1 MITPSI
7 KDKVLY
13 KLVEGDTLK
22 KEFDIHT
29 LSEELGMAPD
39 VLDAI
44 LKHFEK
50 LGLCQVRRY
59 LGGGFHVML
68 HVEAHD
74 MALHGGFVAQ
84 EEHLRDSLKK
94 LELELESLRPSFPDK
109 ASQITSIIADIG
121 TALSLFW
128 PFK

>member
-7 KDKVLY
+7 KDKVLD
-13 KLVEGDTLK
+13 KIVEGDAIR
-22 KEFDIHT
+22 KEYDLFD
-29 LSEELGMAPD
+29 LADELVMDPD

-44 LKHFEK
+44 LRHFEK
-50 LGLCQVRRY
+50 LELCRVRRFH
-59 LGGGFHVML
+59 GGGIEVML
-68 HVEAHD
+68 HVEASD

-94 LELELESLRPSFPDK
+94 LELELESLRPSFPER
-109 ASQITSIIADIG
+109 AARITGIVADISA
-121 TALSLFW
+121 ALGLFW

>member
-13 KLVEGDTLK
+13 KLVEGDTMK

-44 LKHFEK
+44 LKHFGK
-50 LGLCQVRRY
+50 LGLCDVRRFH
-59 LGGGFHVML
+59 GGLVKVML

-84 EEHLRDSLKK
+84 EEHLRNSLKK
-94 LELELESLRPSFPDK
+94 LELELESLRPSFPER
-109 ASQITSIIADIG
+109 AGMIGGIMADIA
-121 TALSLFW
+121 TALGLFL
-128 PFK
+128 

>member
-13 KLVEGDTLK
+13 KLVEGDTLR

-50 LGLCQVRRY
+50 LGLCRVRRFR
-59 LGGGFHVML
+59 GGLVEVML
-68 HVEAHD
+68 YVEAHD

-94 LELELESLRPSFPDK
+94 LELELESLRPSFPER
-109 ASQITSIIADIG
+109 AGLIGGIIADISA
-121 TALSLFW
+121 ALGLFL
-128 PFK
+128 

>member
-7 KDKVLY
+7 KDKVLF

-22 KEFDIHT
+22 KEFDIYP
-29 LSEELGMAPD
+29 LSEELGMTPE

-44 LKHFEK
+44 LKHFEE
-50 LGLCQVRRY
+50 LGLCRVRWY
-59 LGGGFHVML
+59 MGGNFHVML
-68 HVEAHD
+68 NVKAHD

-84 EEHLRDSLKK
+84 EKQLRDGLEKLQ
-94 LELELESLRPSFPDK
+94 LELDSLRPSFPDR
-109 ASQITSIIADIG
+109 AAQITGIIADISTVLG
-121 TALSLFW
+121 LFW

>member
-13 KLVEGDTLK
+13 KLVEGDTLE
-22 KEFDIHT
+22 KEFDIYT
-29 LSEELGMAPD
+29 LSEELKMTPE

-50 LGLCQVRRY
+50 LGLCHIRRY

-68 HVEAHD
+68 YVEAHD

-94 LELELESLRPSFPDK
+94 LELELESLRPSFPER
-109 ASQITSIIADIG
+109 AERIAGIAADIG
-121 TALSLFW
+121 AVLGLFW

>member
-22 KEFDIHT
+22 KEFDINT
-29 LSEELGMAPD
+29 LSEELGMTPD

-50 LGLCQVRRY
+50 LGLCCVRRFM
-59 LGGGFHVML
+59 GGLVEVML
-68 HVEAHD
+68 YVEAHD

-94 LELELESLRPSFPDK
+94 LEFELESLRPSFPER
-109 ASQITSIIADIG
+109 AGVISGIMADIA
-121 TALSLFW
+121 TALGLFL
-128 PFK
+128 

>member
-1 MITPSI
+1 MITPSV

-13 KLVEGDTLK
+13 KLVENDTIRN
-22 KEFDIHT
+22 EFDLYA
-29 LSEELGMAPD
+29 LSDELVMAPD

-50 LGLCQVRRY
+50 LGLCRVRRFR
-59 LGGGFHVML
+59 GGLVEVML
-68 HVEAHD
+68 NVEAHD

-94 LELELESLRPSFPDK
+94 LELELEHLRPSFPER
-109 ASQITSIIADIG
+109 AVRITDIMADIA
-121 TALSLFW
+121 TALGLFL
-128 PFK
+128 

>member
-7 KDKVLY
+7 KDKVLN
-13 KLVEGDTLK
+13 KLVEGDTIR
-22 KEFDIHT
+22 KEFDIYT
-29 LSEELGMAPD
+29 MSEELGMTPE

-44 LKHFEK
+44 LRHFEK
-50 LGLCQVRRY
+50 LGLCRVRWFR
-59 LGGGFHVML
+59 GGLVEVML
-68 HVEAHD
+68 YVEAHD

-94 LELELESLRPSFPDK
+94 LQLELDSLRPSFPER
-109 ASQITSIIADIG
+109 AERIAGIAADIG
-121 TALSLFW
+121 AVLGLFW